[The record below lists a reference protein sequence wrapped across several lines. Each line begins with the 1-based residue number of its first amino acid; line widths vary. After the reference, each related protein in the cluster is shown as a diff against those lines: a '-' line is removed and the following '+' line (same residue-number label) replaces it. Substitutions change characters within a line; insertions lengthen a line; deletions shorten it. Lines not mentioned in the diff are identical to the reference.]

1 MLDRR
6 MRLCAAAL
14 LVVCGPAHADL
25 PGRTHTSPAYLK
37 ESVTTVKA
45 ELPVVVID
53 AAGATAHVGK
63 LVAVK
68 GIARDARISAA
79 IVADGLVVYCLGL
92 AKWPGEV
99 SGKSVLAHGRLE
111 HTAEFV
117 ARRGPGGE
125 ISPGTDGPVWVL
137 RECRYEA
144 R

>member
-1 MLDRR
+1 MRDRW

-14 LVVCGPAHADL
+14 VVVCGPTHADL
-25 PGRTHTSPAYLK
+25 PGHTHTSPVYLR
-37 ESVTTVKA
+37 ESVMTAKA
-45 ELPVVVID
+45 KLPVVVID
-53 AAGATAHVGK
+53 SAGAKAHVGE

-68 GIARDARISAA
+68 GIARDAKISAA
-79 IVADGLVVYCLGL
+79 VVADSLVVYCLGL

-99 SGKSVLAHGRLE
+99 SGKPVLTHGRLE
-111 HTAEFV
+111 RTAEFV
-117 ARRGPGGE
+117 AKRGPGGA